1 MPYVDTV
8 LNINNENPNGG
19 VYKVRE
25 AFFASDLANI
35 LTKFGWTLKV
45 NFNKVCI
52 PSGFAKGVGYVP
64 DPNSNMS
71 IAVGEHFIF
80 ESGAAENEK
89 TYFGVA
95 TLAYWVEEY
104 GLIPPNSQPHTSMS
118 EFGKWAA
125 ERSNEFRKRG
135 TLYFYVV
142 EDLKDLSSKFDIE
155 GNLVLGWTQGSE
167 SGLTQCALD
176 IEITGTEWVIVDGI
190 PTWRVKPDGFDPY
203 RMQSPIVPAGFRMS
217 SLEDFYNEAL
227 GIQIYNTN
235 WWYDS
240 EISVRGYV
248 DSETVFLIMQSDNV
262 PAFELNRVPSIP
274 FYFGRLDTFDP
285 NDKACAM
292 FAGSVPP
299 GTSANNVSTFDYD
312 NEKIEF
318 NPIFPVM
325 KNYPAYPANGI
336 EQVMLSRSKQGA
348 RYQAYYLSWNAPP
361 NLMPPSRSNGS
372 RDYPRAT
379 ANFQTDIYKYT
390 FNPSAY
396 TGKVHTSKIY
406 VVHPEEGVRGS
417 LTKVLALPAIN
428 FNAQKLRVRQDGNC
442 ADPRY
447 DVYRYAVVDGVS
459 PLTKRPGTPFRPA
472 GVGIFSHVEDKDGN
486 VVS

>member
-1 MPYVDTV
+1 MPYVDTM
-8 LNINNENPNGG
+8 LNINNENPSGG

-35 LTKFGWTLKV
+35 LMKFGWTLKV

-52 PSGFAKGVGYVP
+52 PSQFAPGAYGGIP
-64 DPNSNMS
+64 DPNSFMS

-80 ESGAAENEK
+80 ESGAASAADK

-95 TLAYWVEEY
+95 TLAYWTEEY
-104 GLIPPNSQPHTSMS
+104 GLIPVASQPHNSMV

-125 ERSNEFRKRG
+125 DRSNGFQKRG
-135 TLYFYVV
+135 TLYFYVL
-142 EDLKDLSSKFDIE
+142 EDLKGLETKLDAE
-155 GNLVLGWTQGSE
+155 GNLVLSWTQSSE
-167 SGLTQCALD
+167 TGLTNCALD
-176 IEITGTEWVIVDGI
+176 IEITGTEWVPVDGI
-190 PTWRVKPDGFDPY
+190 QTWRVKPDGYDPY
-203 RMQSPIVPAGFRMS
+203 RMQSPIVPAGFRLS

-227 GIQIYNTN
+227 KMNVYNTN

-262 PAFELNRVPSIP
+262 PAFELNKVPSIP
-274 FYFGRLDTFDP
+274 FYFGRLDPFDP

-299 GTSANNVSTFDYD
+299 GVLDVSTFNYD
-312 NEKIEF
+312 DEAIKF
-318 NPIFPVM
+318 DPIFPVM

-348 RYQAYYLSWNAPP
+348 RYQAYYLSWNAPS
-361 NLMPPSRSNGS
+361 NNMPPSRSNGS
-372 RDYPRAT
+372 KDYPRAT
-379 ANFQTDIYKYT
+379 SNFQTDIYKYQ
-390 FNPSAY
+390 FNPSLY

-486 VVS
+486 LVN